1 MLQIG
6 ETTSQH
12 LFVNFANLNVAI
24 FVTPANFDRVVI
36 FIRFSGTKFQLF
48 IAHIQSRTSI
58 VLKVKKV
65 WSCVN
70 RFITQMNKIL
80 NLGFSLSIQ

>member
-6 ETTSQH
+6 ETTSKH
-12 LFVNFANLNVAI
+12 LFVNFADLNVAI

-58 VLKVKKV
+58 VLKGKKV
-65 WSCVN
+65 WFYVN
-70 RFITQMNKIL
+70 RFIAQMNRIL